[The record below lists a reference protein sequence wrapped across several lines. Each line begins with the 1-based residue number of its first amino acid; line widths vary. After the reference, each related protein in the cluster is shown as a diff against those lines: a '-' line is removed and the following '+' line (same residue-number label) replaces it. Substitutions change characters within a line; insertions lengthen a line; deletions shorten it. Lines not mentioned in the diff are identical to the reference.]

1 MELEQA
7 KKEAENEKNAGNEFF
22 RTSKFGPA
30 IQHYT
35 KAIELDPTNAVSYQ
49 IKIIK
54 KSLCIA
60 SNNYTR
66 IITQVEQIFKL
77 NFWFYLQLILR
88 SATTEPCFF
97 V

>member
-1 MELEQA
+1 MNKRIAQMELEQA

-49 IKIIK
+49 
-54 KSLCIA
+54 
-60 SNNYTR
+60 
-66 IITQVEQIFKL
+66 F
-77 NFWFYLQLILR
+77 
-88 SATTEPCFF
+88 
-97 V
+97 

>member
-1 MELEQA
+1 MVLEQA

-49 IKIIK
+49 
-54 KSLCIA
+54 
-60 SNNYTR
+60 
-66 IITQVEQIFKL
+66 F
-77 NFWFYLQLILR
+77 
-88 SATTEPCFF
+88 
-97 V
+97 